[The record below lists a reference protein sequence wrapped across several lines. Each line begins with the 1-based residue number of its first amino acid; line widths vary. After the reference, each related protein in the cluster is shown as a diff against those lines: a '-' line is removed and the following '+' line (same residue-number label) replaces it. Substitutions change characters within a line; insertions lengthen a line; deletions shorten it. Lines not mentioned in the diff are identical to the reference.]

1 MEYKK
6 CFINLEEGEYSM
18 IKKKFLFLLFISF
31 ILILSA
37 CQKDVEDPLNYKL
50 NSFSY
55 VDQNEQRYGLN
66 ELKGKV
72 WIADFIFT
80 SCETICPP
88 MTANMSKL
96 QQEIKKKGIKNVE
109 FVSFSVDPE
118 NDKPDVL
125 KTYINK
131 FNADSSQWH
140 LLTGYTQKEIESFAM
155 NNFKI
160 IVQKPKSSDQV
171 IHGTKFFLV
180 DDKGTVKQ
188 EYEGVKQVP
197 FEQIINDIQIV
208 QNNAK

>member
-1 MEYKK
+1 MCNRKK
-6 CFINLEEGEYSM
+6 IFM
-18 IKKKFLFLLFISF
+18 LLTLV
-31 ILILSA
+31 ILALAA
-37 CQKDVEDPLNYKL
+37 CQKDVQNPLNYQLKP
-50 NSFSY
+50 FTY
-55 VDQNEQRYGLN
+55 VDQNNKDYGLDN
-66 ELKGKV
+66 LKGKV

-80 SCETICPP
+80 NCETICPP

-96 QQEIKKKGIKNVE
+96 QQELKKKGIDNVE

-118 NDKPDVL
+118 NDKPAVL
-125 KTYINK
+125 KSYINQ
-131 FNADSSQWH
+131 FNADSSRWH

-180 DDKGTVKQ
+180 DDKVTVKQ

>member
-180 DDKGTVKQ
+180 DDKGIVKQ

>member
-118 NDKPDVL
+118 NDKPNVL

>member
-1 MEYKK
+1 
-6 CFINLEEGEYSM
+6 M

-180 DDKGTVKQ
+180 DDKGIVKQ

>member
-1 MEYKK
+1 
-6 CFINLEEGEYSM
+6 M
-18 IKKKFLFLLFISF
+18 IKINFPFLLFISF

-197 FEQIINDIQIV
+197 FEQIINDIKIV
-208 QNNAK
+208 QDNAK